1 MRYTWV
7 CTAEAVVLTKSATS
21 SPCFA
26 LTWLAKPSSAWSGC
40 TWLQIQLRVPVFLF
54 SAISQGAV
62 GTMTPPASVVVCTA
76 GTLACVWCRACA
88 GGFLALCPRRPSR
101 PAAAPAAPSAESC
114 RNWRRSIGFPSVGFP
129 SVGFSEPGCPNSEAD
144 GGVGSAPPSGG
155 RACTLRVYLR
165 VAGTPGVGPVTRT
178 LPDHLPF
185 RRELGEIAPRGAAPA
200 P

>member
-40 TWLQIQLRVPVFLF
+40 TWLQIQLRVPVLAF

-62 GTMTPPASVVVCTA
+62 GTMTPLASVVVCTA
-76 GTLACVWCRACA
+76 GRWPACGAEHA
-88 GGFLALCPRRPSR
+88 PGGFLALCPRRPSR

-129 SVGFSEPGCPNSEAD
+129 SVGFR
-144 GGVGSAPPSGG
+144 SGLPE
-155 RACTLRVYLR
+155 LRSR
-165 VAGTPGVGPVTRT
+165 WRRGIGPAV
-178 LPDHLPF
+178 
-185 RRELGEIAPRGAAPA
+185 RREGLHTASLPTGCRDAGCRARHSVAPGPPTIPA
-200 P
+200 